1 MIVQSRDESWGRRL
15 LHYHGSALSRVRG
28 RLAIVTLIAL
38 VVTLYSR
45 MNLGEDLLDLQI
57 APFSLI
63 GIALGI
69 FLGFRN
75 NAAYDR
81 YWEGRKLWGS
91 LVNASRSFSR
101 ISLNVITDQATAQ
114 AEPDPAARK
123 RLQQDLVHRTA
134 GGEATACST
143 PDALACS
150 LFAGLV
156 QRSGIG
162 VSSFWRIGI
171 SSCVFR
177 TADTSHYDK

>member
-91 LVNASRSFSR
+91 LVNTSRSFSR
-101 ISLNVITDQATAQ
+101 ISLNVITDQATTQ
-114 AEPDPAARK
+114 AEPDPAARR
-123 RLQQDLVHRTA
+123 RLQEELVHRTIA
-134 GGEATACST
+134 YFH
-143 PDALACS
+143 ALLS
-150 LFAGLV
+150 L
-156 QRSGIG
+156 IH
-162 VSSFWRIGI
+162 I
-171 SSCVFR
+171 
-177 TADTSHYDK
+177 